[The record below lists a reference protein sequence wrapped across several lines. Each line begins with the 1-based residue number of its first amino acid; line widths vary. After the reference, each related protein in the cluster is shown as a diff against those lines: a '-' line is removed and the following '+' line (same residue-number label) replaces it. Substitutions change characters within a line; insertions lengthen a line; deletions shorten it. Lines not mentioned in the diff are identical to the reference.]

1 MSDVLRCQL
10 HCHTTAS
17 DGRPAP
23 AALLDRYADAGF
35 DVVAITDH
43 WAITAPPSDRVLV
56 LPASELSARLERPP
70 FEVEVL
76 ALGIDALPEPRE
88 AFPTL
93 ATCVAWVL
101 AAGGVPFLA
110 HPRWS
115 ALVPADALAA
125 PGLAGLEV
133 YNGGC
138 EIEQGNGISDAFW
151 DAVSEQGLLLP
162 GIATDDA
169 HDACGEA
176 GSDSLLGWVNL
187 DAAERTRDAV
197 LAALR
202 AGAFHA
208 STGPTLLGVDVDA
221 DTDAVEV
228 TCTPAASVALVSGP
242 WDGCRVNAD
251 PARSDYRGAVLER
264 DADGLITRARLEPPE
279 YCAWGRVEVRDADGG
294 RAWGSPLAL
303 PGPRRPY
310 R

>member
-1 MSDVLRCQL
+1 MTAFLRCQL

-17 DGRPAP
+17 DGCPEP

-35 DVVAITDH
+35 DVMAITDH

-56 LPASELSARLERPP
+56 LPAAELSAHLERPP

-76 ALGIDALPEPRE
+76 AIGIDVLPEPRE

-93 ATCVAWVL
+93 AACVAWVL
-101 AAGGVPFLA
+101 AAGGAPFLA

-115 ALVPADALAA
+115 ALVPGDALAA

-133 YNGGC
+133 FNGGC
-138 EIEQGNGISDAFW
+138 EIEQGNGVADAFW
-151 DAVSEQGLLLP
+151 DAVSDQGLLLP

-169 HDACGEA
+169 HDACGED

-187 DAAERTRDAV
+187 RAAERTRDAV
-197 LAALR
+197 LAALK

-208 STGPTLLGVDVDA
+208 STGPTLLAVDA
-221 DTDAVEV
+221 GAEGVEV
-228 TCTPAASVALVSGP
+228 ACTPAASVGLVSGP

-251 PARSDYRGAVLER
+251 PARTDYRGTVLER
-264 DADGLITRARLEPPE
+264 DANGLIIRARMELPE
-279 YCAWGRVEVRDADGG
+279 FCAWGRVEVRDPNGG
-294 RAWGSPLAL
+294 RAWGAPIEL
-303 PGPRRPY
+303 PGPRRSY